1 MESTQYLSFAHEV
14 TDLDKSK
21 EQPNKSTHREIGIGL
36 NDNLLKICSPPPLF
50 SIKRKEGQ
58 TFCLLLPTTK
68 HANFW
73 KAFQHTGKALF
84 AKRSHWQ
91 HFSSFIISK
100 LAYAYVRMNFLACI
114 QRIPRAQPKNSWGH
128 RNSTATFPLKVLP
141 SAEPAGEMLHHKPLP
156 NSPALPAHAPAPRR
170 PHAASSAFPQPALLS
185 PSQNTLH
192 LPASGRIK
200 C

>member
-1 MESTQYLSFAHEV
+1 MESTQYLSFAHEI

-21 EQPNKSTHREIGIGL
+21 EQPNKSTHSEIGIGL

-114 QRIPRAQPKNSWGH
+114 QRIPRAQPKKSWGH